1 MSFVP
6 LILIFLL
13 MYMFLI
19 RPQQKRVKTQQQLVG
34 SVQSGDEVRL
44 SSGIHGVVN
53 EVEGDIVWLEVAKD
67 LELKVLR
74 TAIDHRFTE
83 TADEV
88 AVEEDEV
95 PPEPDVKKRKKYKP
109 SGEIEAVENPEE
121 D

>member
-19 RPQQKRVKTQQQLVG
+19 RPQQKRVKAQQQLVQ

-74 TAIDHRFTE
+74 TAIDHRFTGS
-83 TADEV
+83 A
-88 AVEEDEV
+88 
-95 PPEPDVKKRKKYKP
+95 PDDASDDTP
-109 SGEIEAVENPEE
+109 DDDPTSGPVEN
-121 D
+121 

>member
-19 RPQQKRVKTQQQLVG
+19 RPQQKRVKAQQQLVG

-74 TAIDHRFTE
+74 TAIDHRFTGS
-83 TADEV
+83 A
-88 AVEEDEV
+88 
-95 PPEPDVKKRKKYKP
+95 PDGAP
-109 SGEIEAVENPEE
+109 DDDPTIDPVEN
-121 D
+121 

>member
-13 MYMFLI
+13 MYLFLI
-19 RPQQKRVKTQQQLVG
+19 RPQQKRVKAQQQLVQ

-53 EVEGDIVWLEVAKD
+53 EVEGDIVWLEVSKD

-74 TAIDHRFTE
+74 TAIEHCFT
-83 TADEV
+83 APSSDDDPV
-88 AVEEDEV
+88 VGPVED
-95 PPEPDVKKRKKYKP
+95 
-109 SGEIEAVENPEE
+109 
-121 D
+121 

>member
-19 RPQQKRVKTQQQLVG
+19 RPQQKRAKAQQQLVQ

-74 TAIDHRFTE
+74 TAIDHRFTGPSPDG
-83 TADEV
+83 APDDHP
-88 AVEEDEV
+88 AVDPVED
-95 PPEPDVKKRKKYKP
+95 
-109 SGEIEAVENPEE
+109 
-121 D
+121 

>member
-19 RPQQKRVKTQQQLVG
+19 RPQQKKVKAQQQLVG

-53 EVEGDIVWLEVAKD
+53 EVEGDIVWVEVAKD

-74 TAIDHRFTE
+74 TAIEHRFTGSAPDGAPD
-83 TADEV
+83 ADP
-88 AVEEDEV
+88 AVDPVED
-95 PPEPDVKKRKKYKP
+95 
-109 SGEIEAVENPEE
+109 
-121 D
+121 

>member
-19 RPQQKRVKTQQQLVG
+19 RPQQKRTKAQQQLVG

-53 EVEGDIVWLEVAKD
+53 EVEDAGRL
-67 LELKVLR
+67 VLTTVR
-74 TAIDHRFTE
+74 
-83 TADEV
+83 
-88 AVEEDEV
+88 
-95 PPEPDVKKRKKYKP
+95 P
-109 SGEIEAVENPEE
+109 SGTRSRPA
-121 D
+121 

>member
-53 EVEGDIVWLEVAKD
+53 EVEEDIVWLEVAKD

-74 TAIDHRFTE
+74 TAIDHRFTGAS
-83 TADEV
+83 TDDGTDDQPAIDP
-88 AVEEDEV
+88 VED
-95 PPEPDVKKRKKYKP
+95 
-109 SGEIEAVENPEE
+109 
-121 D
+121 

>member
-19 RPQQKRVKTQQQLVG
+19 RPQQKRVKAQQELVG

-67 LELKVLR
+67 LELKVLL
-74 TAIDHRFTE
+74 TAFDHRFT
-83 TADEV
+83 APSPDDDSDDDP
-88 AVEEDEV
+88 AVDPVED
-95 PPEPDVKKRKKYKP
+95 
-109 SGEIEAVENPEE
+109 
-121 D
+121 

>member
-19 RPQQKRVKTQQQLVG
+19 RPQQKRVKAQQELVR
-34 SVQSGDEVRL
+34 SVQSGDAVRL

-53 EVEGDIVWLEVAKD
+53 EVENDVVWLEVAKD

-74 TAIDHRFTE
+74 TAIEHRFVE
-83 TADEV
+83 SSPDEDP
-88 AVEEDEV
+88 ATGPVED
-95 PPEPDVKKRKKYKP
+95 
-109 SGEIEAVENPEE
+109 
-121 D
+121 

>member
-13 MYMFLI
+13 MYLFLI
-19 RPQQKRVKTQQQLVG
+19 RPQQRRVKAQQQLVQ

-44 SSGIHGVVN
+44 SSGIHGVVS

-74 TAIDHRFTE
+74 SAIDHRFTGS
-83 TADEV
+83 APDG
-88 AVEEDEV
+88 
-95 PPEPDVKKRKKYKP
+95 PPDGAPDDDP
-109 SGEIEAVENPEE
+109 TNGPVEN
-121 D
+121 

>member
-19 RPQQKRVKTQQQLVG
+19 RPQQKRVKSQQQLVQ
-34 SVQSGDEVRL
+34 SVESGDEVRL

-74 TAIDHRFTE
+74 TAIDHRFTAPSPDDDP
-83 TADEV
+83 ADDP
-88 AVEEDEV
+88 AVDPVED
-95 PPEPDVKKRKKYKP
+95 
-109 SGEIEAVENPEE
+109 
-121 D
+121 

>member
-19 RPQQKRVKTQQQLVG
+19 RPQQKRVKSQQQLVQ

-53 EVEGDIVWLEVAKD
+53 EVEGDLVWLEVAKKRRRPS
-67 LELKVLR
+67 L
-74 TAIDHRFTE
+74 HRVRPGRP
-83 TADEV
+83 AGRR
-88 AVEEDEV
+88 AG
-95 PPEPDVKKRKKYKP
+95 R
-109 SGEIEAVENPEE
+109 
-121 D
+121 

>member
-19 RPQQKRVKTQQQLVG
+19 RPQQKKVKAQQQLVG

-44 SSGIHGVVN
+44 CSGIHGVVD
-53 EVEGDIVWLEVAKD
+53 EVEGDIVWVEVAKD

-74 TAIDHRFTE
+74 TAIEHRFTGS
-83 TADEV
+83 APDGAPDDDP
-88 AVEEDEV
+88 AVDPVED
-95 PPEPDVKKRKKYKP
+95 
-109 SGEIEAVENPEE
+109 
-121 D
+121 

>member
-19 RPQQKRVKTQQQLVG
+19 RPQQKRAKAQQQLVG

-53 EVEGDIVWLEVAKD
+53 EVEGDIVWVEVAKD

-74 TAIDHRFTE
+74 TAIDHRFTGSSP
-83 TADEV
+83 DDDPDDDP
-88 AVEEDEV
+88 AVDPVED
-95 PPEPDVKKRKKYKP
+95 
-109 SGEIEAVENPEE
+109 
-121 D
+121 

>member
-19 RPQQKRVKTQQQLVG
+19 RPQQKRVKAQRELVR
-34 SVQSGDEVRL
+34 SVQSGDEVLL

-53 EVEGDIVWLEVAKD
+53 EVDDDVVWLEVAQD

-74 TAIDHRFTE
+74 TAIERRFTGPE
-83 TADEV
+83 SGDAVDDSTDDDSTAGPVQD
-88 AVEEDEV
+88 
-95 PPEPDVKKRKKYKP
+95 
-109 SGEIEAVENPEE
+109 
-121 D
+121 

>member
-1 MSFVP
+1 MDDPPSSLNSEEHMSFVP

-74 TAIDHRFTE
+74 TAIDHRFTGPSP
-83 TADEV
+83 DDDPDDHP
-88 AVEEDEV
+88 AVGPVED
-95 PPEPDVKKRKKYKP
+95 
-109 SGEIEAVENPEE
+109 
-121 D
+121 